1 MFDKMKIFVILV
13 KNERK
18 MLHFQFKKGSNVYP
32 IEYVNGIAISRV
44 ANYKIHG
51 TLNACNLLLESK
63 LRESA
68 SCD

>member
-1 MFDKMKIFVILV
+1 
-13 KNERK
+13 